1 MWEAL
6 VKMPLLP
13 PPSTAT
19 TVDVGDNAKD
29 PRLANARP
37 SEKGGIAAKV
47 AAKLNVCAPPVEQ
60 N

>member
-1 MWEAL
+1 LEAL

-19 TVDVGDNAKD
+19 TVNDTAISTVSSI
-29 PRLANARP
+29 PLLPP
-37 SEKGGIAAKV
+37 STTTIIV
-47 AAKLNVCAPPVEQ
+47 TVNDRHCRCII